1 MEANVLLAHGGGGLL
16 SSQLIRELIL
26 PRFGNPQ
33 LDRLDDSAVFGAP
46 GRRLAFTTDS
56 YVVSPI
62 FFPGGNIGDLAVCG
76 TVNDL
81 AMAGAIPRFL
91 SLSLIVEEGLPISD
105 LERIL
110 DSAAQRAKAANVTI
124 ACGDTKVVPK
134 GEADALY
141 INTAG
146 IGVVPEGVD
155 VCASNAGPGDRI
167 IVSGAIGLH
176 GLAVMLSR
184 GDFNLS
190 SPVESDVA
198 PLGEIVAAIID
209 AGVRPRVLRD
219 LTRGGLAMALCDIA
233 EGSGV
238 TLEVREAHIPTTDA
252 QSAACDILGLDPLNV
267 ACEGRFLAVVAP
279 DDVDR
284 AMDVMSG
291 FDGAA
296 GAALVG
302 TVRPRGPYAVEL
314 VTPIG
319 SRRVLTAPRGE
330 QMPRIC

>member
-1 MEANVLLAHGGGGLL
+1 METNVLLAHGGGGLL
-16 SSQLIRELIL
+16 SSHFIRELIL
-26 PRFGNPQ
+26 PRFSNPG
-33 LDRLDDSAVFGAP
+33 LDRLDDSAVLPAP
-46 GRRLAFTTDS
+46 GGRLAFTTDS
-56 YVVSPI
+56 FVVSPI

-81 AMAGAIPRFL
+81 AMAGAIPRHL
-91 SLSLIVEEGLPISD
+91 SLSLIIEEGLPIAN

-110 DSAAQRAKAANVTI
+110 DSAAQRAAAANV
-124 ACGDTKVVPK
+124 AVVCGDTKVVPR
-134 GEADALY
+134 GQADGLY

-146 IGVVPEGVD
+146 VGVVPDGVD
-155 VCASNAGPGDRI
+155 VSAANARPGDRI
-167 IVSGAIGLH
+167 IVSGTIGLH

-198 PLGEIVAAIID
+198 PLGDIVAALIE

-233 EGSGV
+233 DSSDV
-238 TLEVREAHIPTTDA
+238 TFEVREARVPTSDA

-267 ACEGRFLAVVAP
+267 ACEGRFLAVVAA
-279 DDVDR
+279 DDAER
-284 AMDVMSG
+284 ALEVMQR
-291 FDGAA
+291 FDDAA

-302 TVRPRGPYAVEL
+302 EVRERGAYAVEL
-314 VTPIG
+314 VTAIG
-319 SRRVLTAPRGE
+319 SRRVLTPPRGE